1 MKLSHSLSSFVPSAL
16 ATFGAAMLL
25 AGSASAET
33 RRVPAGPIWSNA
45 NAIQVCPGVCTRA
58 GGVWDRNWRTT
69 RRNVASECDCVF
81 TPATPPVVTPPVATP
96 APAATLAPGR
106 YNANHPHW
114 SGFITINADRTYAR
128 DNGDP
133 GTWTYDGTTLV
144 LAWRNWAPETLTRQ
158 ADGSFRAASNGF
170 TIVAAQAAPP
180 VVVVPPPPSN
190 GELIVNGGFEQGAIG
205 QGSFQHVAELPGWRR
220 ASGDAVEVQRG
231 CAGAAGEGAQLVE
244 LDAAAPSAIYQDV
257 AVTAGA
263 SYELSFLYSPRPGV
277 AAARNNAIEV
287 RVNGARVTT
296 LSASGEGMADTRWLR
311 VALPVRAATATL
323 RVEFRDVG
331 DADGLGGY
339 LDGVSLTAAR

>member
-1 MKLSHSLSSFVPSAL
+1 MMHSTPRSSFVSTLL

-45 NAIQVCPGVCTRA
+45 NANQVCPGVCTRA

-81 TPATPPVVTPPVATP
+81 TPAAPPVVVATE
-96 APAATLAPGR
+96 ATLAPGR

-114 SGFITINADRTYAR
+114 SGFVTINADHTYAR

-158 ADGSFRAASNGF
+158 PDGSFRAASNGF
-170 TIVAAQAAPP
+170 TIVAAQP
-180 VVVVPPPPSN
+180 VVALPPPPPSN

-231 CAGAAGEGAQLVE
+231 CAGAAGEGSQLVE

-296 LSASGEGMADTRWLR
+296 LSASGEGMADTRWMR